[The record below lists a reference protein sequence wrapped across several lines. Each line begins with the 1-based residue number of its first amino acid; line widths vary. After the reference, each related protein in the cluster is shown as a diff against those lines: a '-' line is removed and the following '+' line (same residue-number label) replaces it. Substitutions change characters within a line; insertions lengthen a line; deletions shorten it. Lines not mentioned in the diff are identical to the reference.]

1 MVLLS
6 GIWYYSLP
14 QVCGTFVRYVVL
26 LHTSGM
32 WYFCQVCGIIPYLR
46 YVVLLL
52 TSGMWYFC
60 QVCGI
65 NTYLRYVAETRVD
78 RHIVALLQEEKL
90 PVDNE

>member
-1 MVLLS
+1 MLFFRY
-6 GIWYYSLP
+6 IF
-14 QVCGTFVRYVVL
+14 QVCGTFVRYL
-26 LHTSGM
+26 
-32 WYFCQVCGIIPYLR
+32 
-46 YVVLLL
+46 VLLL